1 MWLNKLN
8 TPQSFYLNILRVLK
22 FAEINKPLYPQKIS
36 FLSSQTIATQS
47 YIPSYWL
54 YKCTHNISQTFWLDK
69 PICSRIRRNMHRF
82 FRFLSQKAH
91 MCLSKNRNLW
101 IINNVGKCRKRKR
114 DTKKTKQEM
123 PYQFWQS
130 EQPTGISVLFQ
141 TVRSMN
147 RRHEKTKRECFIYKC
162 YVSRPKNVQ

>member
-1 MWLNKLN
+1 
-8 TPQSFYLNILRVLK
+8 
-22 FAEINKPLYPQKIS
+22 
-36 FLSSQTIATQS
+36 
-47 YIPSYWL
+47 
-54 YKCTHNISQTFWLDK
+54 
-69 PICSRIRRNMHRF
+69 MHRF

-114 DTKKTKQEM
+114 DTKKTKQET

-147 RRHEKTKRECFIYKC
+147 RRHEKTK
-162 YVSRPKNVQ
+162 